1 MPRKENQSKSLASS
15 IFDAST
21 LGPIRHRD
29 GPIYMHVYRRLAQLI
44 DDGSL
49 NEGARLPPSR
59 FLAGQLAVSRFS
71 VSYAYS
77 LLAADGY
84 IASRGRAGTFVRRFR
99 EHRLAPDGRA
109 DAPVASRP
117 TTGAPM
123 FSVGLAPMEFFPRKV
138 WVNLVKRRYGGMA
151 PGDLLPQDPQG
162 GMTLRRALAN
172 RLAITRGIFCTPDQI
187 FVTAGMPGAT
197 ALTAAAMVKNG
208 DRVLVEDPSDPRCF
222 QAMGAAGAELI
233 PVHVDNDGMRIEEGL
248 ASCPNPRLTVVT
260 PACQYPMGVT
270 LSMHRRRVLL
280 DRLRSTESYAFEHD
294 IQTDYR
300 FSGSAVRSLASE
312 SEGRGVIYAL
322 HLSEIVF
329 PSLHISCVAVPPE
342 LVESFRAACA
352 RLPPIAG
359 PIEQGALADLVR
371 RGHILRFFSASH
383 AACARRREALREAFD
398 ELGARTYVPDA
409 GLHMLVALRRPPDR
423 SALSMLREQGFA
435 PESLS
440 RYSSS
445 GHFPPALVVGFASVA
460 EANARNAVRLLTQYV
475 ELAH

>member
-1 MPRKENQSKSLASS
+1 MPRKENQSNRLASS
-15 IFDAST
+15 IFDASA
-21 LGPIRHRD
+21 LGPIRRKD

-49 NEGARLPPSR
+49 IEGARLPPSR
-59 FLAGQLAVSRFS
+59 FLAGQLAVSRFI
-71 VSYAYS
+71 VSYAYN

-84 IASRGRAGTFVRRFR
+84 ITSRGRAGTFVRRSHER
-99 EHRLAPDGRA
+99 RAHLGGRA
-109 DAPVASRP
+109 DPSVPRSSATS
-117 TTGAPM
+117 APM
-123 FSVGLAPMEFFPRKV
+123 FSVGLAPVEFFPRKI
-138 WVNLVKRRYGGMA
+138 WVNLVKRRYGGMS
-151 PGDLLPQDPQG
+151 PSDLLPQDPQG
-162 GMTLRRALAN
+162 SMTLRRALAN

-187 FVTAGMPGAT
+187 FVTAGMAGAT
-197 ALTAAAMVKNG
+197 ALAAAAMIRNG
-208 DRVLVEDPSDPRCF
+208 DRVLVEDPSDPRCVR
-222 QAMGAAGAELI
+222 AVGAAGAALI
-233 PVHVDNDGMRIEEGL
+233 PVPVDADGMRIEEGL
-248 ASCPNPRLTVVT
+248 ASCPLPRLTIVT
-260 PACQYPMGVT
+260 PGCQYPMGVS
-270 LSMHRRRVLL
+270 LSVRRRKILL
-280 DRLRSTESYAFEHD
+280 DLLRSTGSYAFEHD

-312 SEGRGVIYAL
+312 AEGNGVIYAL

-329 PSLHISCVAVPPE
+329 PALHISCVAVPLE

-352 RLPPIAG
+352 QLPSMAG

-383 AACARRREALREAFD
+383 AACARRREALREAFA

-435 PESLS
+435 PEPLS

-445 GHFPPALVVGFASVA
+445 GHFPPALVVGFASVT
-460 EANARNAVRLLTQYV
+460 EANARNAARLLAQYV